1 MQGPLDFQYYSLI
14 QYLVLLLFPQT
25 FTTSSKTT
33 YIGRPYPNIL
43 EAPNAIHNHSSM
55 VYLTFYGGA
64 NEIGDNK
71 IFLEGIDTRV
81 FRARR
86 DLNPRPD
93 A

>member
-1 MQGPLDFQYYSLI
+1 MQGALDFQYYSLI

-55 VYLTFYGGA
+55 VYLTFYSGA
-64 NEIGDNK
+64 NEEA